1 MATKA
6 NYKLEEI
13 GAGKVGFPKTGEA
26 VTNTRAII
34 EAAFYGNNVVNVNSL
49 KEAYNLAKNSPG
61 TIVTDMPVYR
71 GEEFGLDADAKVLL
85 FNDGAVTGRYAAAR
99 RIKGYPGVDAPKL
112 DKVVMDA
119 IYKTRF
125 KKLYHAQVFVGL
137 DEEFMVKA
145 HLLIPEG
152 EENLMYNWM
161 INFQYMSD
169 EYVKMYKNSKAVG
182 DGKEADI
189 YIFSDPQWAPTP
201 SPDVDYS
208 CLSDD
213 RTLCYFD
220 TNQNCAAILGMK
232 YFGEHKKGT
241 LTMAWAIANRNGYA
255 SCHGGQKEYSLEGG
269 KKFVASVYGLS
280 GSGKSTLTHAKH
292 SGKYDAFG
300 GIKVLHDDAFIINS
314 DTCASIAL
322 EPTYFDKTADYPT
335 GCPDNKYLLSA
346 QNCSATM
353 DEEGKIQLVTEDIR
367 NGNGRAIKSKLWSP
381 NRVDKIDS
389 PVNAIFW
396 IMKDPTIPPVVKLKG
411 ASLAAVMGATLA
423 TKTST
428 AERVKAGTD
437 MNALRIVPY
446 ANPFRTY
453 PLVNDYEK
461 FKKLVEEKN
470 VDCYIVNTGD
480 FMGTKCQPADT
491 LGILETIVEGK
502 ANFEQ
507 WGPLTDIEIM
517 KDWSGK
523 TADFNADLNNA
534 EYKAAFKNAMQNR
547 VDAVEGFNT
556 NDGGYDK
563 LPEDA
568 LAAVKKLVEQLG

>member
-1 MATKA
+1 MSTKA
-6 NYKLEEI
+6 YYKHEEI
-13 GAGKVGFPKTGEA
+13 GAGKVGFSR
-26 VTNTRAII
+26 TRSII
-34 EAAFYGNNVVNVNSL
+34 EAAFYGNNVVKVNTL
-49 KEAYNLAKNSPG
+49 KEAYELAKNSPG

-71 GEEFGLDADAKVLL
+71 GEEFGLEKDAKVLL
-85 FNDGAVTGRYAAAR
+85 FNDGAVTGRYATAR
-99 RIKGYPGVDAPKL
+99 RIKGEPGVDDTKL

-119 IYKTRF
+119 VYETRWKTM
-125 KKLYHAQVFVGL
+125 YHAECFVGL

-152 EENLMYNWM
+152 EENLLYNWM

-169 EYVKMYKNSKAVG
+169 EYVKMYKNSKPVG

-189 YIFSDPQWAPTP
+189 YIFSDPQWVPGNR
-201 SPDVDYS
+201 PDVDYS
-208 CLSDD
+208 CLSDPL
-213 RTLCYFD
+213 TLCYFD
-220 TNQNCAAILGMK
+220 TNENCAAILGMK

-255 SCHGGQKEYSLEGG
+255 SCHGGQKEYTLADGS
-269 KKFVASVYGLS
+269 KYVASVFGLS

-292 SGKYDAFG
+292 GGKYG
-300 GIKVLHDDAFIINS
+300 VTVLHDDAFIINS

-346 QNCSATM
+346 QNCSATL
-353 DEEGKIQLVTEDIR
+353 DEDGKIQLVTEDIR

-389 PVNAIFW
+389 PVNSIFW

-411 ASLAAVMGATLA
+411 AALASVMGATLA

-428 AERVKAGTD
+428 AERVAAGTD
-437 MNALRIVPY
+437 LNALRIVPY

-453 PLVNDYEK
+453 PLANDYVK

-470 VDCYIVNTGD
+470 VDCYIINTGD
-480 FMGTKCQPADT
+480 FMGKKVKPADT
-491 LGILETIVEGK
+491 LGILETIVEKK
-502 ANFEQ
+502 ADFKQ
-507 WGPLTDIEIM
+507 WGPFEDIEIM
-517 KDWSGK
+517 DWEGFAPDMKD
-523 TADFNADLNNA
+523 ADYLAQL
-534 EYKAAFKNAMQNR
+534 KAAMQNR
-547 VDAVEGFNT
+547 VDAVAKFAT
-556 NDGGYDK
+556 AKDGYDK
-563 LPEDA
+563 LPDEALEALQKLVDA
-568 LAAVKKLVEQLG
+568 LK

>member
-6 NYKLEEI
+6 NYKLDEI
-13 GAGKVGFPKTGEA
+13 GAGKVGFA
-26 VTNTRAII
+26 STRSII
-34 EAAFYGNNVVNVNSL
+34 EAAFYGNNVVKVNTL

-99 RIKGYPGVDAPKL
+99 RIAGEPGVDEAKL
-112 DKVVMDA
+112 DRVVMDA
-119 IYKTRF
+119 VYEARYRKM
-125 KKLYHAQVFVGL
+125 YHATVYVGL
-137 DEEFMVKA
+137 DPEFMVKA

-152 EENLMYNWM
+152 EENIMYNWM
-161 INFQYMSD
+161 LNFQYMSD
-169 EYVKMYKNSKAVG
+169 DYVKMYKDSKAVG

-189 YIFSDPQWAPTP
+189 YIFSFPQWTP
-201 SPDVDYS
+201 AARPNIDLS
-208 CLSDD
+208 CLSDPQC
-213 RTLCYFD
+213 LCYFN
-220 TNQNCAAILGMK
+220 TNTNCAAILGMR

-255 SCHGGQKEYSLEGG
+255 SCHGGQKEYTLDDGS
-269 KKFVASVYGLS
+269 KYVASVFGLS

-292 SGKYDAFG
+292 GGKYG
-300 GIKVLHDDAFIINS
+300 VTVLHDDAFIINT

-335 GCPDNKYLLSA
+335 GCPDNQYLLTA

-353 DEEGKIQLVTEDIR
+353 DEDGKIQLVTEDIR

-381 NRVDKIDS
+381 NRVDKIDE
-389 PVNAIFW
+389 PVNSIFW

-411 ASLAAVMGATLA
+411 AALASVMGATLA
-423 TKTST
+423 TKRSS
-428 AERVKAGTD
+428 AERLAPGVDPNK
-437 MNALRIVPY
+437 LVVVPY

-453 PLVNDYEK
+453 PLANDYEK

-480 FMGTKCQPADT
+480 FMGKKVQPKDT
-491 LGILETIVEGK
+491 LGILEAIVEKK
-502 ANFEQ
+502 AEFKQ
-507 WGPLTDIEIM
+507 WGPFSDIEIM
-517 KDWSGK
+517 DW
-523 TADFNADLNNA
+523 
-534 EYKAAFKNAMQNR
+534 
-547 VDAVEGFNT
+547 EGFVPDM
-556 NDGGYDK
+556 NDADYKSQLKARMQDRVNEVEEFATIKDGYDK
-563 LPEDA
+563 LPDEA
-568 LAAVKKLVEQLG
+568 LEALKKLVAELG